1 MPFLLSH
8 KLEKLYT
15 KIQRHKDMDKG
26 QKRIKKNNK
35 KNTIGQYNWCLATE
49 LESTIPASGDKI
61 K

>member
-1 MPFLLSH
+1 
-8 KLEKLYT
+8 
-15 KIQRHKDMDKG
+15 MDKG